1 LRGRLDAV
9 SVVFE
14 NVHYTYQSNVE
25 ALRGVDLVFERG
37 EVVALM
43 GENGSGKTT
52 LLKHMNGLLKPTVGR
67 VLVDGVETTSASIA
81 ELSQKVGL
89 VFQNA
94 EDMFFESTVYNE
106 VAFALRNFG
115 YDEEKVRKRVE
126 WALKFFELEQY
137 KDHSPFLLSGGE
149 KKRLAMAII
158 LAWSPSIICLDE
170 PTIGQ
175 DSVQKEK
182 MMHMIKMLNTQG
194 RTVILASHDVE
205 FIADLKPKVVVLSR
219 GKVLADG
226 KSQEILTDGE
236 LLKKASLIPPQVVS
250 VLERLSDLG
259 VQRKVLD
266 VDVAA
271 EIVASVLKHELV

>member
-1 LRGRLDAV
+1 V
-9 SVVFE
+9 SVEFR
-14 NVHYTYQSNVE
+14 NVHYTYMSNVE

-52 LLKHMNGLLKPTVGR
+52 LLKHMNGLLKPKVGK
-67 VLVDGVETTSASIA
+67 VLVEGVETTSASIA

-106 VAFALRNFG
+106 VAFALKNFG
-115 YDEEKVRKRVE
+115 YEEEKVRKRVE
-126 WALKFFELEQY
+126 WALRFFELEQY
-137 KDHSPFLLSGGE
+137 KDQSPFLLSGGE

-158 LAWSPSIICLDE
+158 FAWSPSIICLDE

-175 DSVQKEK
+175 DSIQKEK
-182 MMHMIKMLNTQG
+182 MMHMIKMLNMQG
-194 RTVILASHDVE
+194 RTVVLASHDVE
-205 FIADLKPKVVVLSR
+205 FIADLKPRVVVLSR

-226 KSQEILTDGE
+226 KSQEILTDGG
-236 LLKKASLIPPQVVS
+236 LLKKASLLPPQLVS
-250 VLERLSDLG
+250 ILERLGDLG

-271 EIVASVLKHELV
+271 GIIADVLRHELI

>member
-1 LRGRLDAV
+1 V

-67 VLVDGVETTSASIA
+67 VLVDGVETISASIA

-205 FIADLKPKVVVLSR
+205 FIADLKPRVVVLSR

>member
-205 FIADLKPKVVVLSR
+205 FIADLKPRVVVLSR

>member
-1 LRGRLDAV
+1 V

-205 FIADLKPKVVVLSR
+205 FIADLKPRVVVLSR

>member
-1 LRGRLDAV
+1 V

-14 NVHYTYQSNVE
+14 NVYYTYQSNVE

-205 FIADLKPKVVVLSR
+205 FIADLKPRVVVLSR

>member
-1 LRGRLDAV
+1 V

-137 KDHSPFLLSGGE
+137 KDQSPFLLSGGE

-158 LAWSPSIICLDE
+158 LAWSPWIICLDE

-205 FIADLKPKVVVLSR
+205 FIADLKPRVIVLSR

-236 LLKKASLIPPQVVS
+236 LLKKASLTPPQVVS

-266 VDVAA
+266 VDVAS

>member
-1 LRGRLDAV
+1 V

-25 ALRGVDLVFERG
+25 ALRGVNLVFERG

-205 FIADLKPKVVVLSR
+205 FIADLKPRVVVLSR

-226 KSQEILTDGE
+226 KSQEILTNGE